1 MIKRNVK
8 TGAAVVLAGA
18 LFAAGGMGTATAA
31 KIINGSDIADNSIT
45 AQQLAGGSVGESEL
59 KNNVLKGIKGEKGDD
74 GKRGPKGDTGPAGES
89 GAAGAEGVRGLPG
102 ADGATGA
109 TGPAG
114 PQGIP
119 GAPGAPGAP
128 GTPGAQ
134 GPQGPAGDPASDVA
148 GTVAGYLTTDPA
160 LITLIGGTFSTRAT
174 QIGSLTLAAGEYVI
188 TGNAFFGSQAAVSG
202 KTRLQLALRT
212 AAGDDLGTCF
222 TGATSTLANREIT
235 CSTTRVVELAS
246 ETVVKVYAFGYADD
260 QGSADSG
267 KFGVQ
272 SFVTAVRA

>member
-1 MIKRNVK
+1 MINRHVK
-8 TGAAVVLAGA
+8 TSIAVVAAGA

-31 KIINGSDIADNSIT
+31 KIISGSDIADNSIT

-59 KNNVLKGIKGEKGDD
+59 KNNVLKGIKGDD
-74 GKRGPKGDTGPAGES
+74 GKRGPKGDTGPQGPAGES

-102 ADGATGA
+102 ADGATG
-109 TGPAG
+109 PAG
-114 PQGIP
+114 PQG
-119 GAPGAPGAP
+119 APGAP
-128 GTPGAQ
+128 

-148 GTVAGYLTTDPA
+148 GTVADYVATDPA
-160 LITLIGGTFSTRAT
+160 LINLIGGTFSTRAT
-174 QIGSLTLAAGEYVI
+174 QIGTLTLSAGEYVI
-188 TGNAFFGSQAAVSG
+188 TGNAFFGSLTAVSG

-212 AAGDDLGTCF
+212 AAGEDLGTCF
-222 TGATSTLANREIT
+222 TGATSTLPNREIT

-246 ETVVKVYAFGYADD
+246 ETEVEIFAFGYADD

-272 SFVTAVRA
+272 AFVTAVRA